1 MTQDFIDKEFA
12 DLDVYYPG
20 SKRKRREKPVIE
32 KKIKADWDANPT
44 LRTLPNGKDVEFFQ
58 IGSLALALGRP
69 LITLRAWMKEGYLP
83 ASPYRL
89 PSKIDKNGKEL
100 QGRRLYTRP
109 MIEAAVEAF
118 TRAGL
123 LDSKRVE
130 WSLHRQLIREI
141 DEAWSNIRAQETET
155 NETIGE

>member
-1 MTQDFIDKEFA
+1 MTNDFIEQEFS

-20 SKRKRREKPVIE
+20 SKRKRREKPVLE
-32 KKIKADWDANPT
+32 TKVKADWDANPT
-44 LRTLPNGKDVEFFQ
+44 IRTLPNGKDVEFFQ
-58 IGSLALALGRP
+58 IGALANALGRP

-89 PSKIDKNGKEL
+89 PSKLDKNGKEL

-141 DEAWSNIRAQETET
+141 DEAWIKIRAQETET
-155 NETIGE
+155 NETTGE